1 MKVSNF
7 IAFLERRG
15 SGWAGTW
22 DNIGR
27 EAAEERR
34 KPRVLIGR
42 ESEEQRKNPIFVIL
56 KTL

>member
-42 ESEEQRKNPIFVIL
+42 ESEEQ
-56 KTL
+56 